1 VKERGAVQPIEPAPA
16 ADLGGGAFD
25 AVYAAEHVAM
35 VRLAFL
41 LVRSQPVAEELT
53 QEAFLRLWA
62 NFGSVES
69 PSGFLRTVVVRLAST
84 WRTRHHMERD
94 HLERLDVEVAES
106 PSEPDETWTAIGRL
120 RPERTEVL
128 VLRFYA
134 DLDHREIAEIVGCSP
149 ATARSRLRRA
159 LADLRKEIT
168 R

>member
-1 VKERGAVQPIEPAPA
+1 VKERGAVQPIEPAAA
-16 ADLGGGAFD
+16 ADLGDGAFD
-25 AVYAAEHVAM
+25 AVYAAQHVAV

-94 HLERLDVEVAES
+94 RFARLDLAVSES
-106 PSEPDETWTAIGRL
+106 PSEPDETWTAIGRR
-120 RPERTEVL
+120 RPERAAVL
-128 VLRFYA
+128 VLRFSA
-134 DLDHREIAEIVGCSP
+134 DLDHGEIAAIVGCSP